1 MANQNNANPPI
12 LKNHIPEMPVEE
24 RIKYISDEM
33 IYNEEELAFIR
44 TRDEVMDRAITM
56 MDESLARGRE
66 FLARE
71 NESLARDR
79 ELIAELDALIAKLEG
94 KKQDK

>member
-44 TRDEVMDRAITM
+44 TRDEVMDRAIT
-56 MDESLARGRE
+56 DLDE

-79 ELIAELDALIAKLEG
+79 ELIAELEALVAKLEG